1 GRTRLCL
8 HNWRRITSNP
18 WVLSTAGGFR
28 IEFVSHPVQGFL
40 PRDLVFSWE
49 QQALVQAEI
58 ESLVRK
64 QAISR
69 VIPGEEPGFI
79 STLFLVPK
87 KDGGFHPVIN
97 LRALNEVVV
106 YRHFKMEGIHLL
118 RDTLQSQD
126 WMARLDL
133 KDAYFMVPIHPGDR
147 RYLRFHW

>member
-18 WVLSTAGGFR
+18 WVLGTASGFK
-28 IEFVSHPVQGFL
+28 IEFVSLPVQSFP
-40 PRDLVFSWE
+40 PRDLVFSQE
-49 QQALVQAEI
+49 QRALVQAEI
-58 ESLVRK
+58 VSLVQK

-69 VIPGEEPGFI
+69 VDPGVDPGFI
-79 STLFLVPK
+79 SSLFLVPK
-87 KDGGFHPVIN
+87 KDGGFRPVIN
-97 LRALNEVVV
+97 LRALNKVVV

-126 WMARLDL
+126 WMAQLAL

-147 RYLRFHW
+147 RFLWFRW